1 MREDFRDE
9 RVYAQARADEWLW
22 ARAKAMGVSRRR
34 LFGLLAA
41 GAGAAGAAAAGL
53 GQPARGRTVR
63 AAPATD
69 LVVKPTPPEWFND
82 FGSNKEM
89 RWEVMYNR
97 GYEVPNELF
106 FVRDHSRT
114 ARVDQAAWRLR
125 VEGSGVAHPQ
135 EFTYDD
141 ILGLPSVSVMR
152 FVECAGNGRSF
163 FEAAYGKRA
172 QGGQWHLGAIGVA
185 EWTGVPLREVL
196 DRCGLQRT
204 ARDVMPEGVD
214 ELKVRRPMPIS
225 KAIADDTLLV
235 YAMNGQILPPDHG
248 FPLRMLVPGWV
259 GVANTKWVGRIEVSD
274 EALFSPWNTDNYI
287 LIGPDYDPDPPSKGP
302 RLTSQVVKS
311 AFELVWDG
319 EVSAGRRL
327 LRGRSWSGQGKI
339 TKVVVSLNS
348 GKTWQPANL
357 REPNIAQAWVRWD
370 LAWNATPGR
379 YGLIARATDD
389 RGNTQPLKVPFNEQ
403 GYLYGGIVSHPVS
416 VT

>member
-1 MREDFRDE
+1 MREEELRDE
-9 RVYAQARADEWLW
+9 RVYRWARADEWVW
-22 ARAKAMGVSRRR
+22 ARARTMGVSRRR
-34 LFGLLAA
+34 LLQLLAA
-41 GAGAAGAAAAGL
+41 GAVAVGAGRLSRGRRAAAA
-53 GQPARGRTVR
+53 PA
-63 AAPATD
+63 D
-69 LVVKPTPPEWFND
+69 ELIVKPTSPEFFID

-97 GYEVPNELF
+97 GYVVPNELF

-114 ARVDQAAWRLR
+114 PRVDPGAWRLR
-125 VEGSGVAHPQ
+125 VEGTGVSRPQ
-135 EFTYDD
+135 EFAYDE
-141 ILGLPSVSVMR
+141 IVQMPSVSVLR

-163 FEAAYGKRA
+163 YEAVYGKRA
-172 QGGQWHLGAIGVA
+172 QGGQWKLGAIGVA

-196 DRCGLQRT
+196 DRAGLKPS
-204 ARDVMPEGVD
+204 ARDLMPEGVD
-214 ELKVRRPMPIS
+214 ELKVRRPMPIA
-225 KAIADDTLLV
+225 KALADDTLLV

-274 EALFSPWNTDNYI
+274 EPLFSPWNTDNYI

-311 AFELVWDG
+311 AFELAWDG
-319 EVSAGRRL
+319 EVRAGRRL

-339 TKVVVSLNS
+339 TKVEISLNS
-348 GKTWQPANL
+348 GKTWQAANL

-370 LAWNATPGR
+370 LAWNATPGH
-379 YGLIARATDD
+379 YGLIARATDE
-389 RGNTQPLKVPFNEQ
+389 RGNTQPLRVPFNEQ

>member
-34 LFGLLAA
+34 LLGLLAA
-41 GAGAAGAAAAGL
+41 GAGAAAGL
-53 GQPARGRTVR
+53 GQLARGR

-196 DRCGLQRT
+196 DRC
-204 ARDVMPEGVD
+204 
-214 ELKVRRPMPIS
+214 
-225 KAIADDTLLV
+225 
-235 YAMNGQILPPDHG
+235 
-248 FPLRMLVPGWV
+248 
-259 GVANTKWVGRIEVSD
+259 
-274 EALFSPWNTDNYI
+274 
-287 LIGPDYDPDPPSKGP
+287 P
-302 RLTSQVVKS
+302 RCH
-311 AFELVWDG
+311 A
-319 EVSAGRRL
+319 
-327 LRGRSWSGQGKI
+327 RGR
-339 TKVVVSLNS
+339 
-348 GKTWQPANL
+348 
-357 REPNIAQAWVRWD
+357 
-370 LAWNATPGR
+370 
-379 YGLIARATDD
+379 
-389 RGNTQPLKVPFNEQ
+389 
-403 GYLYGGIVSHPVS
+403 
-416 VT
+416 